1 MIPIKPRQQTSR
13 PIKELFNLNFSVMNK
28 KVEEKKENGKNAAE
42 RSAGSRGTKNDS
54 SSSTKKQSKNCECG
68 SKN

>member
-1 MIPIKPRQQTSR
+1 
-13 PIKELFNLNFSVMNK
+13 MNK

-42 RSAGSRGTKNDS
+42 RTAGSRGAKNDS
-54 SSSTKKQSKNCECG
+54 SSSTKKQSKNCESG